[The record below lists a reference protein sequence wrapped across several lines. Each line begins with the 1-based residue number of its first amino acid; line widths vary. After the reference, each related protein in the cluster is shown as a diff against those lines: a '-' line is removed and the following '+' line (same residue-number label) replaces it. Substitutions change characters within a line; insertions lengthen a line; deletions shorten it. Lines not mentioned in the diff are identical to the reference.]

1 MLTQKSNKNRCQL
14 RITIFWKKPCF
25 SYRKTM
31 ILRIQRVEVGSQY
44 RWKIDKK
51 IQLRWEA
58 SWHRFLL
65 DFSGFLEQVGKEN
78 GPKNDSKRQKKN
90 NKNNNHQEGQTRK
103 KKRKSSA
110 SGRGLSNPG
119 EGVGGGFPS
128 PKGRWDIGI
137 LYAKPPQPRGWW
149 DSTIVSRQVRK
160 ESHPKQ
166 LPKTLATPTTHPR
179 TDTMSTRWAEGSKR
193 TVAFR

>member
-1 MLTQKSNKNRCQL
+1 MPTSNNDFL
-14 RITIFWKKPCF
+14 KKPCF

-78 GPKNDSKRQKKN
+78 GPKIDSKRQKKN

-103 KKRKSSA
+103 KGK
-110 SGRGLSNPG
+110 
-119 EGVGGGFPS
+119 
-128 PKGRWDIGI
+128 I
-137 LYAKPPQPRGWW
+137 
-149 DSTIVSRQVRK
+149 
-160 ESHPKQ
+160 
-166 LPKTLATPTTHPR
+166 
-179 TDTMSTRWAEGSKR
+179 
-193 TVAFR
+193 